1 MSGPFDIYLKL
12 DGIQGE
18 SLVRGHEKEI
28 VVLSI
33 EQAID
38 ATILT
43 SGGGGSS
50 VGKTTFSGLRF
61 RKPLDKGSIPIMLA
75 CASGKHIKSALFS
88 FRRGGTNF
96 DFYTIGLED
105 VLVTHTA
112 QRAGDGAQYPLSFD
126 ALSQGTDTTDFLED
140 ITLRYKKIRWT
151 YSPIG
156 PNGSAATKVTG
167 GWDVA
172 ANKKI

>member
-1 MSGPFDIYLKL
+1 MSGAFDIYLKL

-18 SLVRGHEKEI
+18 SLVRGHEKET

-38 ATILT
+38 ATVI
-43 SGGGGSS
+43 SGVGGGSS

-75 CASGKHIKSALFS
+75 CASGKHIKSALFT
-88 FRRGGTNF
+88 FRRAGTNH

-126 ALSQGTDTTDFLED
+126 TLSQSTDATDFLED
-140 ITLRYKKIRWT
+140 ITLRYGKIRWA
-151 YSPIG
+151 YVPIG
-156 PNGSAATKVTG
+156 PNGLAAPKVTG
-167 GWDVA
+167 GWSVA
-172 ANKKI
+172 TNKKI